1 VSEPDKEKLPL
12 WESYKVIDYITIYK
26 TQKWWEAVVVFESFG
41 RRTIATYLWTNKDGT
56 WKRKQ
61 KLQVRTTDEWNKV
74 KNAIE
79 QLIPKLQPE
88 TQKPEASPPAS
99 ST

>member
-1 VSEPDKEKLPL
+1 LGIIQS
-12 WESYKVIDYITIYK
+12 IDYITIYK
-26 TQKWWEAVVVFESFG
+26 SQKWWEAVVVFESFG
-41 RRTIATYLWTNKDGT
+41 RRTIATYLWNNKDGT

-61 KLQVRTTDEWNKV
+61 KFQIRTTDEWNKV

-88 TQKPEASPPAS
+88 TQKPEPSQQAS
-99 ST
+99 SP

>member
-1 VSEPDKEKLPL
+1 MSEPEKEKLPL
-12 WESYKVIDYITIYK
+12 WGSYKVIDYITISK
-26 TQKWWEAVVVFESFG
+26 NRKWWQAVVVFESFG

-61 KLQVRTTDEWNKV
+61 KFQVRTTDEWNKV

-88 TQKPEASPPAS
+88 TQKPEPSQPAS
-99 ST
+99 SA